1 MNTTSHNYFLRHGAG
16 GIFISFIYT
25 YLGWFGLGLRRKN
38 MEVERQR
45 VETQS
50 VARQLSETSV
60 AI

>member
-1 MNTTSHNYFLRHGAG
+1 MGRVEYLYLSY
-16 GIFISFIYT
+16 IPT
-25 YLGWFGLGLRRKN
+25 YLGWFGLGVRRKN